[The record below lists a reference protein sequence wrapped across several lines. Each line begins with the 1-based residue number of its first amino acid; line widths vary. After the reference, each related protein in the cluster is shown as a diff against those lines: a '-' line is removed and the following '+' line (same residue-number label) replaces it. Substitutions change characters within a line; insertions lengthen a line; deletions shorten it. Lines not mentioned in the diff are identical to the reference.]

1 MTDRIE
7 QRINSL
13 NKRLNSE
20 KRFRIYCI
28 GAMSFAL
35 AWVLILFLN
44 IFSSGYSAF
53 YRTVIQ
59 VDVPFLNLIEDT
71 TQFSEMSSEDINN
84 LSMYSFSKKAI
95 YGLFPDIEEKK
106 DKKMLIRLFSIEF
119 EQEIREFLK
128 SNKSNINETETI
140 YLTASDDVDQVNKGN
155 YPRGLDEDKRRI
167 KDIQLLFFDD
177 LVDRG
182 LVSYEFNLPFL
193 MRGDSR
199 EPELAGV
206 GGSIVGSLFTILV
219 VLILSFPIGIF
230 AAIYLEE
237 FAPKNRVTDFIE
249 ININNLA
256 AVPSIVFGLLGLGI
270 ILNTFGLPRSTPLV
284 GGIVLSLM
292 TLPTIIIA
300 TRASLRAVPPSIR
313 EGALAVGATKMQA
326 VMHHVVPVAMPGALT
341 GTIIGLAQALGETA
355 PLLLIGMVAFV
366 VDVPQTPLD
375 ASASLPVQVYLWSES
390 AERGYVEK
398 TSATIMMLLG
408 FLILM
413 NLAAVLIRRKFET
426 KW

>member
-128 SNKSNINETETI
+128 SNNSNINETETI

-155 YPRGLDEDKRRI
+155 YPRNLDEDKRRI

-237 FAPKNRVTDFIE
+237 FASKNRVTDFIE

>member
-59 VDVPFLNLIEDT
+59 VDVHFLNLIEDT

-155 YPRGLDEDKRRI
+155 YPRDLDEDKRRI

-237 FAPKNRVTDFIE
+237 FATKNRVTDFIE

>member
-71 TQFSEMSSEDINN
+71 TQFSEMSSEDINS

-155 YPRGLDEDKRRI
+155 YPRDLDEDKRRI

>member
-155 YPRGLDEDKRRI
+155 YPRDLDEDKRRI

-237 FAPKNRVTDFIE
+237 FAPKNRITDFIE

>member
-106 DKKMLIRLFSIEF
+106 DKKMLIRIFSIEF

-155 YPRGLDEDKRRI
+155 YPRDLDEDKRRI

-206 GGSIVGSLFTILV
+206 GGSIVGSLFTIMV

-237 FAPKNRVTDFIE
+237 FATKNRVTDFIE

>member
-95 YGLFPDIEEKK
+95 YRLFPDIEEKK

-155 YPRGLDEDKRRI
+155 YPRDLDEDKRRI

-237 FAPKNRVTDFIE
+237 FASKNRVTDFIE

>member
-128 SNKSNINETETI
+128 SNKSNIDETETI

-155 YPRGLDEDKRRI
+155 YPRDLDEDKRRI

>member
-106 DKKMLIRLFSIEF
+106 DKKMLIRIFSIEF

-155 YPRGLDEDKRRI
+155 YPRDLDEDKRRI

-237 FAPKNRVTDFIE
+237 FASKNRVTDFIE

>member
-28 GAMSFAL
+28 GAISFAL

-95 YGLFPDIEEKK
+95 YRLFPDIEEKK

-155 YPRGLDEDKRRI
+155 YPRDLDEDKRRI

-341 GTIIGLAQALGETA
+341 GRIIGLAQALGETA

>member
-155 YPRGLDEDKRRI
+155 YPRDLDEDKRRI

-206 GGSIVGSLFTILV
+206 GGSMVGSLFTIMV

-237 FAPKNRVTDFIE
+237 FATRNRVTDFIE

>member
-1 MTDRIE
+1 MTDRID

-59 VDVPFLNLIEDT
+59 VNVPFVNLIEDIS
-71 TQFSEMSSEDINN
+71 QFSEMSSEDINK
-84 LSMYSFSKKAI
+84 LSMYSFSKKTI

-106 DKKMLIRLFSIEF
+106 DKKMLIRIFSIEF

-155 YPRGLDEDKRRI
+155 YPRDLDEDKRRI

-206 GGSIVGSLFTILV
+206 GGSIVGSLFTIMV

-237 FAPKNRVTDFIE
+237 FATKNKVTDFIE

>member
-59 VDVPFLNLIEDT
+59 VNVPFVNLIEDT
-71 TQFSEMSSEDINN
+71 SQFSEMSSEEINK
-84 LSMYSFSKKAI
+84 LSMYSFSKKTI

-106 DKKMLIRLFSIEF
+106 DKKMLIRIFSIEF

-155 YPRGLDEDKRRI
+155 YPRDLDEDKRRI

-206 GGSIVGSLFTILV
+206 GGSMVGSLFTIMV

-237 FAPKNRVTDFIE
+237 FAPRNRVTDFIE

>member
-20 KRFRIYCI
+20 KRFRVYCI

-155 YPRGLDEDKRRI
+155 YPRDLDEDKRRI

>member
-155 YPRGLDEDKRRI
+155 YPRDLDEDKRRI

-237 FAPKNRVTDFIE
+237 FATKNRVTDFIE

-413 NLAAVLIRRKFET
+413 NLATVLIRRKFET

>member
-155 YPRGLDEDKRRI
+155 YPRDLDEDKRRI

-206 GGSIVGSLFTILV
+206 GGSIVGSLFTIMV

>member
-59 VDVPFLNLIEDT
+59 VNVPFVNLIEDIS
-71 TQFSEMSSEDINN
+71 QFSEMSSEDINK
-84 LSMYSFSKKAI
+84 LSMYSFSKKTI

-106 DKKMLIRLFSIEF
+106 DKKMLIRIFSIEF

-155 YPRGLDEDKRRI
+155 YPRDLDEDKRRI

-206 GGSIVGSLFTILV
+206 GGSMVGSLFTIMV

-237 FAPKNRVTDFIE
+237 FAPRNRVTDFIE

>member
-59 VDVPFLNLIEDT
+59 VNVPFVNLIEDT
-71 TQFSEMSSEDINN
+71 SQFSEMSSEDINK
-84 LSMYSFSKKAI
+84 LSMYSFSKKTI

-106 DKKMLIRLFSIEF
+106 DKKMLIRIFSIEF

-155 YPRGLDEDKRRI
+155 YPRDLDEDKRRI

-206 GGSIVGSLFTILV
+206 GGSIVGSLFTIMV

-237 FAPKNRVTDFIE
+237 FAPRNRVTDFIE

>member
-95 YGLFPDIEEKK
+95 YRLFPDIEEKK

-155 YPRGLDEDKRRI
+155 YPRDLDEDKRRI

-237 FAPKNRVTDFIE
+237 FASKNRVTDFIE

-390 AERGYVEK
+390 AERGCVEK

>member
-71 TQFSEMSSEDINN
+71 TQYSEMSSEDINN

-155 YPRGLDEDKRRI
+155 YPRDLDEDKRRI

>member
-128 SNKSNINETETI
+128 SNNSNINETETI
-140 YLTASDDVDQVNKGN
+140 YLTASDDVEQVNKGN
-155 YPRGLDEDKRRI
+155 YPRDLEEDKRRI

-206 GGSIVGSLFTILV
+206 GGSIVGSLFTIMV

-237 FAPKNRVTDFIE
+237 FATKNKVTDFIE

>member
-71 TQFSEMSSEDINN
+71 TQFSEMSSEDINS

-155 YPRGLDEDKRRI
+155 YPRDLDEDKRRI

-237 FAPKNRVTDFIE
+237 FATKNRVTDFIE

>member
-95 YGLFPDIEEKK
+95 YRLFPDIEEKK

-155 YPRGLDEDKRRI
+155 YPRDLDEDRRRI

-237 FAPKNRVTDFIE
+237 FAPKNKVTDFIE

>member
-71 TQFSEMSSEDINN
+71 TQFSEMSSEDINS

-155 YPRGLDEDKRRI
+155 YPRDLDEDKRRI

-237 FAPKNRVTDFIE
+237 FAPKNRITDFIE

>member
-28 GAMSFAL
+28 GAISFAL

-155 YPRGLDEDKRRI
+155 YPRDLDEDKRRI

-237 FAPKNRVTDFIE
+237 FAPKNKVTDFIE

>member
-20 KRFRIYCI
+20 K
-28 GAMSFAL
+28 
-35 AWVLILFLN
+35 
-44 IFSSGYSAF
+44 
-53 YRTVIQ
+53 
-59 VDVPFLNLIEDT
+59 FLNLIEDT
-71 TQFSEMSSEDINN
+71 TQFSEMSSEDINS

-155 YPRGLDEDKRRI
+155 YPRDLDEDKRRI

-237 FAPKNRVTDFIE
+237 FATKNRVTDFIE

>member
-128 SNKSNINETETI
+128 SNMSNINETETI

-155 YPRGLDEDKRRI
+155 YPRDLDEDKRRI

-237 FAPKNRVTDFIE
+237 FASKNRVTDFIE

>member
-71 TQFSEMSSEDINN
+71 TQFSEMSSEDINS

-106 DKKMLIRLFSIEF
+106 DKKMLIRIFSIEF

-155 YPRGLDEDKRRI
+155 YPRDLDEDKRRI

>member
-155 YPRGLDEDKRRI
+155 YPRDLDEDKRRI

-206 GGSIVGSLFTILV
+206 GGSIVGSLSVDMATG
-219 VLILSFPIGIF
+219 LI
-230 AAIYLEE
+230 
-237 FAPKNRVTDFIE
+237 
-249 ININNLA
+249 
-256 AVPSIVFGLLGLGI
+256 
-270 ILNTFGLPRSTPLV
+270 
-284 GGIVLSLM
+284 
-292 TLPTIIIA
+292 
-300 TRASLRAVPPSIR
+300 
-313 EGALAVGATKMQA
+313 
-326 VMHHVVPVAMPGALT
+326 
-341 GTIIGLAQALGETA
+341 
-355 PLLLIGMVAFV
+355 
-366 VDVPQTPLD
+366 
-375 ASASLPVQVYLWSES
+375 
-390 AERGYVEK
+390 
-398 TSATIMMLLG
+398 
-408 FLILM
+408 
-413 NLAAVLIRRKFET
+413 
-426 KW
+426 

>member
-155 YPRGLDEDKRRI
+155 YPRDLDEDKRRI

-413 NLAAVLIRRKFET
+413 NLAAVLIRRKFVT

>member
-20 KRFRIYCI
+20 RRFRIYCI

-155 YPRGLDEDKRRI
+155 YPRDLDEDKRRI

>member
-71 TQFSEMSSEDINN
+71 TQFTEMSSEDINN

-155 YPRGLDEDKRRI
+155 YPRDLDEDKRRI

-237 FAPKNRVTDFIE
+237 FAPKNKVTDFIE

>member
-155 YPRGLDEDKRRI
+155 YPRDLDEDKRRI

-237 FAPKNRVTDFIE
+237 FEPKNRVTDFIE

>member
-128 SNKSNINETETI
+128 SNMSNINETETI

-155 YPRGLDEDKRRI
+155 YPRDLDEDKRRI

>member
-20 KRFRIYCI
+20 KRFRTYCI

-59 VDVPFLNLIEDT
+59 VNVPFVNLIEDIS
-71 TQFSEMSSEDINN
+71 QFSEMSSEDINK
-84 LSMYSFSKKAI
+84 LSMYSFSKKTI

-106 DKKMLIRLFSIEF
+106 DKKMLIRIFSIEF

-155 YPRGLDEDKRRI
+155 YPRDLDEDKRRI

-237 FAPKNRVTDFIE
+237 FASKNRVTDFIE

>member
-155 YPRGLDEDKRRI
+155 YPRDLDEDKRRI

-237 FAPKNRVTDFIE
+237 FASKNRVTDFIE

>member
-95 YGLFPDIEEKK
+95 YGLFPDIEGKK

-155 YPRGLDEDKRRI
+155 YPRDLDEDKRRI

-237 FAPKNRVTDFIE
+237 FATKNKVTDFIE

>member
-59 VDVPFLNLIEDT
+59 VNVPFVNLIEDIS
-71 TQFSEMSSEDINN
+71 QFSEMSSEDINK
-84 LSMYSFSKKAI
+84 LSMYSFSKKTI

-106 DKKMLIRLFSIEF
+106 DKKMLIRIFSIEF

-155 YPRGLDEDKRRI
+155 YPRDLDEDKRRI

-206 GGSIVGSLFTILV
+206 GGSMVGSLFTIMV

-237 FAPKNRVTDFIE
+237 FATKNKVTDFIE